1 MRSKFKTIS
10 IDKKSI
16 YKLTHFTN
24 LLLQKGDLSVL
35 PFLRIMGPNLQK
47 ITIHDGKTDMELK
60 LNVFKMLRSDNFFF
74 LRGLKVGNFLFPKK
88 HCIFKKSKK
97 K

>member
-1 MRSKFKTIS
+1 MRSKFKSIS
-10 IDKKSI
+10 LDKKSI
-16 YKLTHFTN
+16 YKLTHFN
-24 LLLQKGDLSVL
+24 SLIFQRGDVPVL
-35 PFLRIMGPNLQK
+35 PFLKIIGPGLQK
-47 ITIHDGKTDMELK
+47 VSIHDGKTNMELK

-74 LRGLKVGNFLFPKK
+74 LRELKVGNFVFPKK